1 MRTSVAQGRD
11 FINSVIST
19 DLLEQAVDYIKYN
32 FSMENIYGIEA
43 LEEWA
48 KENDYAKID

>member
-1 MRTSVAQGRD
+1 MRTSVAQDRD
-11 FINSVIST
+11 FINFVMPNN
-19 DLLEQAVDYIKYN
+19 LLEQVTEYIRDN
-32 FSMENIYGIEA
+32 FTMEDIYGVEA

>member
-1 MRTSVAQGRD
+1 MRTSVNQDRD
-11 FINSVIST
+11 FINSVISSS
-19 DLLEQAVDYIKYN
+19 LLEEAVDYIKNN
-32 FSMENIYGIEA
+32 FSMEDIYGIEA